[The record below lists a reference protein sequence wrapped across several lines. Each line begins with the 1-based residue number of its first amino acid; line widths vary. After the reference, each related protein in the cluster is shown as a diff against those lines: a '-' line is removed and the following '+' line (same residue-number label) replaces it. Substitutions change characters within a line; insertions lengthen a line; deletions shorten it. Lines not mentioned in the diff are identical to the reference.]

1 MAEVLADRWTS
12 IELEPFDGFKIEFSG
27 QRADGVAEHHQ
38 AKRLAPNGRAWSL
51 ALLEREG
58 IGFKELLIIL
68 VIALLVFGGK
78 KLRSLGGDLGSAV
91 RGFKKAMN
99 DGDTDESAKQ
109 LKHMEGDAEFQAQ
122 SKSPAEASKSSA
134 K

>member
-1 MAEVLADRWTS
+1 MG
-12 IELEPFDGFKIEFSG
+12 P
-27 QRADGVAEHHQ
+27 
-38 AKRLAPNGRAWSL
+38 
-51 ALLEREG
+51 

-78 KLRSLGGDLGSAV
+78 KLRTLGTDLGSAV

-99 DGDTDESAKQ
+99 EGEEDETAKQ
-109 LKHMEGDAEFQAQ
+109 LKHMDSDAEPQGERKA
-122 SKSPAEASKSSA
+122 SVDASKSNA